1 MPFTDKALKCKDCN
15 EDFIFTAKQQEH
27 HAKLG
32 LRNEPKRCM
41 ICRQVARMRNDD
53 RRGGPRPPAPASAAR
68 ASGLGAPP
76 AARFREGPREVF
88 MAQCAAAA
96 SRPTCPSA
104 RGDRPV
110 YCRDCFR
117 KQPAEEAS
125 GIRHPLATGQHR
137 IPLGIGRDA

>member
-1 MPFTDKALKCKDCN
+1 MPFADKALKCKDCN
-15 EDFIFTAKQQEH
+15 EDFIFTSKQQEH

-53 RRGGPRPPAPASAAR
+53 RRGGPRPPRRFGPPGDGHGPGPRPA
-68 ASGLGAPP
+68 GPGG
-76 AARFREGPREVF
+76 FREGPREVF
-88 MAQCAAAA
+88 IATCAACNKQTDL
-96 SRPTCPSA
+96 PFKP

-117 KQPAEEAS
+117 KQP
-125 GIRHPLATGQHR
+125 R
-137 IPLGIGRDA
+137 